1 MNTALIAG
9 VICGLLGWLLNNLYQ
24 NLNDRLRGKVDKTCH
39 EQCTKAKEEMNKLL
53 LDEIRALRNDFK
65 DKSAIVIDAVKTK
78 RRR

>member
-24 NLNDRLRGKVDKTCH
+24 NINEKIRGKVDKSCH

-53 LDEIRALRNDFK
+53 LDEIRGLRNDFK
-65 DKSAIVIDAVKTK
+65 DKSAIVINAVKRK
-78 RRR
+78 KK